1 LGESRFRTERQARPV
16 RQDGLVTYDEA
27 KTRLVE
33 IARQKGGVVTAA
45 DVEADPD
52 LAAQREIV
60 SAAAHALAG
69 STNVFASASETGWF
83 PYAELRFTE
92 LRGVT

>member
-1 LGESRFRTERQARPV
+1 VGGLAPGRDSL

-27 KTRLVE
+27 TARLVA
-33 IARQKGGVVTAA
+33 IARRNGGVVTAA

-52 LAAQREIV
+52 LAAEANIV
-60 SAAAHALAG
+60 SAAGHALAG
-69 STNVFASASETGWF
+69 STNIFASPGDEGWF

-92 LRGVT
+92 LR